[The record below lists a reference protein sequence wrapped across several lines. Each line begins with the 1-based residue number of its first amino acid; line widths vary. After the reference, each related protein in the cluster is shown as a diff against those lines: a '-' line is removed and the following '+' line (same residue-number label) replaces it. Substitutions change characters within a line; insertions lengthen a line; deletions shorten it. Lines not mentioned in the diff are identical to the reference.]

1 MDQILDSS
9 LKRQIQRHVLE
20 NPGTTIANIATALA
34 LSETDVGQTIDEND
48 DTFKKVR
55 ARGKSYRIYLR
66 KKPHRARYGAD
77 LRRQKIQ
84 ELVNSEP
91 GITLSKLGLKVSA
104 SYQSIYNDVEN
115 GKIPGVRM
123 GRGATRRKDIRLYP
137 VNYKPEL
144 PPVKDSLPAL
154 PESGNGHLQPQL
166 PKPAPVLRTEAR
178 RTSTRGPDPE
188 IPEKIKDVVTREP
201 GLTAKDIAD
210 RLQNHVPYISKLLK
224 EGIPGVQSRG
234 RGVRGDPKRWFT
246 YEGLRKQIEKKRIE
260 QASLAIEEEF
270 TRKRRGPKASD
281 TVLEVIRQNPGITVQ
296 GIAETISKAPSYIS
310 TLLNKG
316 KVDGIVSRG
325 SGARNDPK
333 RYYPSDHAFPEEG
346 EEAVLTSDELFREYL
361 DNRTLSE
368 RSLSWL
374 KANFDYDEGASVLE
388 NLKRFRKWEKEG
400 GEASSSEDVPSDAE
414 PPAAP
419 DGQ

>member
-1 MDQILDSS
+1 MSDQILDSS

-20 NPGTTIANIATALA
+20 NPGTTIANIATALEIG
-34 LSETDVGQTIDEND
+34 ETDVGTTIDQNE

-84 ELVNSEP
+84 ELVTNEP

-137 VNYKPEL
+137 TNYKPEL
-144 PPVKDSLPAL
+144 PPVKDHLPDYGQEKTA
-154 PESGNGHLQPQL
+154 EETEEA
-166 PKPAPVLRTEAR
+166 KAAARAVLRTEAR
-178 RTSTRGPDPE
+178 RGSTRGPDPE
-188 IPEKIKDVVTREP
+188 IPERIKEVVTAEP
-201 GLTAKDIAD
+201 GLTAKEIAD
-210 RLQNHVPYISKLLK
+210 RLDNHVPYISKLLK

-246 YEGLRKQIEKKRIE
+246 YEGLRKQVEKRRME
-260 QASLAIEEEF
+260 QATRAIEEEF
-270 TRKRRGPKASD
+270 TRRQKGPKAAD
-281 TVLEVIRQNPGITVQ
+281 IVYEVIEKSPGITVQ
-296 GIAETISKAPSYIS
+296 EIAEKTEKAPSYIS

-333 RYYPSDHAFPEEG
+333 RYYTLDHKPAEDEG
-346 EEAVLTSDELFREYL
+346 EIVVTSDDLFREYL

-368 RSLSWL
+368 RSLEWL
-374 KANFDYDEGASVLE
+374 KAHFDYDEGASVLE
-388 NLKRFRKWEKEG
+388 NLKRFRKAEKEQKRAG
-400 GEASSSEDVPSDAE
+400 
-414 PPAAP
+414 
-419 DGQ
+419 

>member
-20 NPGTTIANIATALA
+20 NPGTTIANIATALD
-34 LSETDVGQTIDEND
+34 LGEPEVGQTIDENE

-144 PPVKDSLPAL
+144 PPVKDHLPDL
-154 PESGNGHLQPQL
+154 EPQEVTTKGEE
-166 PKPAPVLRTEAR
+166 KPAHVLRTEAR

-188 IPEKIKDVVTREP
+188 IPEKIKAVVTAEP

-210 RLQNHVPYISKLLK
+210 RLENHVPYISKLLK

-246 YEGLRKQIEKKRIE
+246 YEGLRKQIERKRIE
-260 QASLAIEEEF
+260 QASAAIEEEF
-270 TRKRRGPKASD
+270 TRKRRGPKAAE
-281 TVLEVIRQNPGITVQ
+281 TVMDIIRQNPGITVQ
-296 GIAETISKAPSYIS
+296 EIATMTEKAPSYIS

-316 KVDGIVSRG
+316 KVEGIVSRG
-325 SGARNDPK
+325 AGSRNDPK
-333 RYYPSDHAFPEEG
+333 RYYPSEYDFAEG
-346 EEAVLTSDELFREYL
+346 EEDFVLTSDELFREYL

-368 RSLSWL
+368 RSLDWL
-374 KANFDYDEGASVLE
+374 KANFDYDQGASVLE
-388 NLKRFRKWEKEG
+388 NLKRYRKWEKENR
-400 GEASSSEDVPSDAE
+400 
-414 PPAAP
+414 
-419 DGQ
+419 

>member
-20 NPGTTIANIATALA
+20 NPGTTIANIAVALK
-34 LSETDVGQTIDEND
+34 LTEKDVGDTIDQNE

-84 ELVNSEP
+84 ELVLGEP

-137 VNYKPEL
+137 TNYKPEL
-144 PPVKDSLPAL
+144 PPIKDNLPAL
-154 PESGNGHLQPQL
+154 PTEAEKAAMAPQRPL
-166 PKPAPVLRTEAR
+166 VLRTEAR
-178 RTSTRGPDPE
+178 RSSTRGPDPE
-188 IPEKIKDVVTREP
+188 IPEKIKVVVTTEP

-246 YEGLRKQIEKKRIE
+246 YEGLRKQIEKKRME
-260 QASLAIEEEF
+260 QATRAIEEEF
-270 TRKRRGPKASD
+270 TKRQRGPRAVD
-281 TVLEVIRQNPGITVQ
+281 IIVDVIRQNPGITVQ
-296 GIAETISKAPSYIS
+296 GLSERTSKAPSYIS

-316 KVDGIVSRG
+316 KVEGIISRG

-333 RYYPSDHAFPEEG
+333 RYYDVAAAIPEEEG
-346 EEAVLTSDELFREYL
+346 AEALTSDDLFREYL

-368 RSLSWL
+368 ASLTWL
-374 KANFDYDEGASVLE
+374 KAHFDYDDAQSVLE
-388 NLKRFRKWEKEG
+388 NLKRFRKMEKERAAGG
-400 GEASSSEDVPSDAE
+400 GELGGEGRGDA
-414 PPAAP
+414 PATDEATP
-419 DGQ
+419 A

>member
-1 MDQILDSS
+1 MDSILDSS

-20 NPGTTIANIATALA
+20 NPGTTIANIAIALE
-34 LSETDVGQTIDEND
+34 LEDVEVGQTIDENE

-84 ELVNSEP
+84 ELVTSEP

-144 PPVKDSLPAL
+144 SPVSDHLPDLEEQRKEA
-154 PESGNGHLQPQL
+154 EAEQA
-166 PKPAPVLRTEAR
+166 KAAPVLRTEAR

-188 IPEKIKDVVTREP
+188 IPERIKAVVTAEP

-210 RLQNHVPYISKLLK
+210 RLENHVPYISKLLK

-246 YEGLRKQIEKKRIE
+246 YEGLRKQIERKRIE
-260 QASLAIEEEF
+260 QASAAIEQEF
-270 TRKRRGPKASD
+270 SRRRKGPKAAD
-281 TVLEVIRQNPGITVQ
+281 TVFDVIRDNPGITVQ
-296 GIAETISKAPSYIS
+296 EIATATEKAPSYIS

-316 KVDGIVSRG
+316 KVDGVVSRG
-325 SGARNDPK
+325 AGSRNDPK
-333 RYYPSDHAFPEEG
+333 RYYPSTHDFG
-346 EEAVLTSDELFREYL
+346 EEADDFVMSSDELFREYL

-368 RSLSWL
+368 RSLGWL
-374 KANFDYDEGASVLE
+374 KANFEYDSGVSVLE
-388 NLKRFRKWEKEG
+388 NLKRFRKWEKENR
-400 GEASSSEDVPSDAE
+400 
-414 PPAAP
+414 
-419 DGQ
+419 